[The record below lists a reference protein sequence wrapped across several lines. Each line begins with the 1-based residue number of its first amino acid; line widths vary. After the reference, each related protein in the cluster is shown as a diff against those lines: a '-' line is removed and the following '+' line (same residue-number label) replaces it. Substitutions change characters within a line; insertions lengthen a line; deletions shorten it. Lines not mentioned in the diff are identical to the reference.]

1 MSLMADSESQQA
13 ERLAIEESSRRFPL
27 TAIILTQD
35 EAENIGECL
44 ASLEWVDDVVIVDSG
59 STDDTIR
66 RARETRPDVRV
77 FTNPFQDFGEQRN
90 WALDNTSP
98 KYEWILF
105 LDADER
111 CNEACAQGIR
121 QAVTAPGQHVG
132 FFLTCRNYFLG
143 RWIKHATLYPSWQLR
158 VMKHGSVRYRKEG
171 HGQREVTD
179 GPLGSIANPYDHYG
193 FSKGIAHW
201 IERHNRYSTNEVEL
215 ILRLRRSPL
224 HLSHLFSRNE
234 IKRRRCLKRLAAR
247 IGFRP
252 PLRFLYTYILRGA
265 FLDGRA
271 GLFYCLLRVSHE
283 IHITVKLAE
292 AEKQTAIVP
301 AEERA
306 DTRSEQRA
314 CLPTR

>member
-13 ERLAIEESSRRFPL
+13 ERLPIEESSRRFPL
-27 TAIILTQD
+27 TAIVLTQD
-35 EAENIGECL
+35 EAANIGECL
-44 ASLEWVDDVVIVDSG
+44 ASLEWADDVVIVDSG

-66 RARETRPDVRV
+66 RAREARPDVRV
-77 FTNPFQDFGEQRN
+77 FTNPFEDFGAQRN

-98 KYEWILF
+98 RHEWILF

-111 CNEACAQGIR
+111 CNEACAQAIR
-121 QAVTAPGQHVG
+121 QAVAAPGQHVG

-252 PLRFLYTYILRGA
+252 LLRFLYTYILRGA

-292 AEKQTAIVP
+292 AEKETAIVP
-301 AEERA
+301 AEERT
-306 DTRSEQRA
+306 DTRSDQRT

>member
-1 MSLMADSESQQA
+1 
-13 ERLAIEESSRRFPL
+13 
-27 TAIILTQD
+27 
-35 EAENIGECL
+35 
-44 ASLEWVDDVVIVDSG
+44 
-59 STDDTIR
+59 
-66 RARETRPDVRV
+66 
-77 FTNPFQDFGEQRN
+77 
-90 WALDNTSP
+90 
-98 KYEWILF
+98 
-105 LDADER
+105 
-111 CNEACAQGIR
+111 
-121 QAVTAPGQHVG
+121 
-132 FFLTCRNYFLG
+132 LTCRNYFLG

-179 GPLGSIANPYDHYG
+179 GPLGSIASPYDHYG

-224 HLSHLFSRNE
+224 HLSHLFSRNG

-247 IGFRP
+247 FGFRP

-271 GLFYCLLRVSHE
+271 GLLYCLLRVSHE

-292 AEKQTAIVP
+292 AEKQTAIAP

-306 DTRSEQRA
+306 DTRSEQQA